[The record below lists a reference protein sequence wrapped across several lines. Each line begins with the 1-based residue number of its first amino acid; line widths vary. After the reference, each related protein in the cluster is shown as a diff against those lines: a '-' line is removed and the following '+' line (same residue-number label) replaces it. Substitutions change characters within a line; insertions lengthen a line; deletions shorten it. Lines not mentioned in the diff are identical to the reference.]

1 MYTVTGNKIYIHC
14 KRKEGQKVKPPR
26 QKKTPHLCKRKLFE
40 LYVILVYPYTNLYTA
55 VIGKGVKKEKGK
67 TSGTDCYIDLQFL
80 SNTIDDDL

>member
-14 KRKEGQKVKPPR
+14 KIKEKRTKGKTPTP
-26 QKKTPHLCKRKLFE
+26 KTPHLCKRKLFE

>member
-26 QKKTPHLCKRKLFE
+26 QKTPHLCKRKLFE